1 MDESTFVAVAEQEL
15 ERIEY
20 ALEACGAEL
29 EVEVQPGGVLEVSF
43 EDDSKLVINRHAAA
57 REIWLAA
64 RSGGFHF
71 RLEDGQWRDTR
82 GGEELYIVL
91 SRVASDQGGR
101 AVTVVPAER

>member
-1 MDESTFVAVAEQEL
+1 MDETTFVAVAEREL

-29 EVEVQPGGVLEVSF
+29 EVEIQPGGVLEVSF
-43 EDDSKLVINRHAAA
+43 EDDSKLVINRHVAAQ
-57 REIWLAA
+57 EIWLAA

-82 GGEELYIVL
+82 GSEALYIVL
-91 SRVASDQGGR
+91 SRVVSDQGGR
-101 AVTVVPAER
+101 AVTVAPAND

>member
-1 MDESTFVAVAEQEL
+1 MDETTFVAVAEREL

-29 EVEVQPGGVLEVSF
+29 EVEIQPGGVLEVSF
-43 EDDSKLVINRHAAA
+43 EDDSKLVINRHVAAQ
-57 REIWLAA
+57 EIWLAA

-82 GGEELYIVL
+82 GGEALYIVL
-91 SRVASDQGGR
+91 SRVVSDQGGR
-101 AVTVVPAER
+101 AVTVAPAND

>member
-1 MDESTFVAVAEQEL
+1 MDESTFVAVAEREL

-43 EDDSKLVINRHAAA
+43 EDDSKLVINRHVAA

-82 GGEELYIVL
+82 GGEALYIVL
-91 SRVASDQGGR
+91 SRVVSDQGGR
-101 AVTVVPAER
+101 AVTVTPAE